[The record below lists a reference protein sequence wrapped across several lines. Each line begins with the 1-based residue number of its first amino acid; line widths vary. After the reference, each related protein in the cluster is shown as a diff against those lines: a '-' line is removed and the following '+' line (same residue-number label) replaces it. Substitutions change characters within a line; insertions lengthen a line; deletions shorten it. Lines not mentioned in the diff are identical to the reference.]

1 LDLIIG
7 FSGLF
12 AAFSLLW
19 ILVAL
24 FGALILGAVVASV
37 FGSIFYG
44 LSRLARVVSEKVP
57 ESEAG

>member
-12 AAFSLLW
+12 AAFSILW

-24 FGALILGAVVASV
+24 FGALILGALAASV
-37 FGSIFYG
+37 FGGIFYG
-44 LSRLARVVSEKVP
+44 MSRLARKMTP
-57 ESEAG
+57 AGED